1 MGRIGKNGMKYMHT
15 AVFHSVSHPVSSTL
29 HTADFHS
36 VSHPVSTF
44 EGQTQSCKFNQNH
57 FFFKDL
63 RFWLI
68 FSVLSSKYIWS
79 QKGILLCIN
88 CQ

>member
-29 HTADFHS
+29 HTADFRS

-57 FFFKDL
+57 LFFFKDL
-63 RFWLI
+63 RFWL
-68 FSVLSSKYIWS
+68 FSVFYQVNIFGVK
-79 QKGILLCIN
+79 KGFYYV
-88 CQ
+88 